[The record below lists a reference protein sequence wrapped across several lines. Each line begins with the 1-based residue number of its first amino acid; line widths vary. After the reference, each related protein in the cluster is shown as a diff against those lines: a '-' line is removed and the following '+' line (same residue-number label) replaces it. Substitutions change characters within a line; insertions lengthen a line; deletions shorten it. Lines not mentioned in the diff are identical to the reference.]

1 MNSLR
6 EIGYI
11 FCVILVVTG
20 IFLMLL
26 PSGNSVKTVKFS
38 VHLFLLLAVIT
49 PFLKNSIDFSSYSY
63 NYQIDSQTVTKN
75 LTEVYNK
82 QILKSFENELKLR
95 IEAILKEY
103 KISPEKIEISMN
115 VNADRSIDI
124 SNITI
129 VFKEIYRN
137 KCDKAISKINE
148 MFSVVTKI
156 TFV

>member
-1 MNSLR
+1 MQTWERSSCSARRFAR
-6 EIGYI
+6 EAA
-11 FCVILVVTG
+11 VQSTG
-20 IFLMLL
+20 
-26 PSGNSVKTVKFS
+26 
-38 VHLFLLLAVIT
+38 
-49 PFLKNSIDFSSYSY
+49 
-63 NYQIDSQTVTKN
+63 N

-115 VNADRSIDI
+115 VNEDRSIDI